1 MAKSKNHTAHNQSYK
16 AHKNGIKKPKRQRH
30 TSTKGMDPKF
40 LRNQR
45 YARKHNKKNG
55 ESAAE
60 EESHFAK
67 VMCPSYASGGVGR
80 ELWPVYTFRL
90 DSGCIPGALLKLVLP
105 LTLVCL
111 KRHLRIQA
119 DVLVETPPPLP
130 SNSGNSLLEDLG
142 CLIDDRN
149 RTMINPIH
157 RYSVPVYP

>member
-60 EESHFAK
+60 EDGNTTTATFQLGKFSGSHPQVGFLKTGLFA
-67 VMCPSYASGGVGR
+67 
-80 ELWPVYTFRL
+80 L
-90 DSGCIPGALLKLVLP
+90 
-105 LTLVCL
+105 
-111 KRHLRIQA
+111 
-119 DVLVETPPPLP
+119 
-130 SNSGNSLLEDLG
+130 NLEDLG